1 MRNYESRPRHQS
13 RGQLRQ
19 AFGNTNVYQA
29 YRLFLSVAAYQER
42 ILEPAVLSLV
52 VIFPLF
58 R

>member
-1 MRNYESRPRHQS
+1 MRVDLSTRA
-13 RGQLRQ
+13 GGIRQ
-19 AFGNTNVYQA
+19 YNVYQA
-29 YRLFLSVAAYQER
+29 YRLFLSER